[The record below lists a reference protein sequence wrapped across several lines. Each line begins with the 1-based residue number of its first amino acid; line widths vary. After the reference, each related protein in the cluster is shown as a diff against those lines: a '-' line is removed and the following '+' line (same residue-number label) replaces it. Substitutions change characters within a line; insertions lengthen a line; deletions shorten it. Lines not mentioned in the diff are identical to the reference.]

1 MPAGAQ
7 LEAPAVA
14 PPRVPISHHMRGWPE
29 PTCTGVG
36 RERAHF
42 DASRLSL
49 AQFLQ
54 RMEARER
61 LELLAS
67 SLAWLPTPY
76 INWGSSLSPLGP
88 HLLSCRRGKE
98 GSGRGHRRGQ
108 QTGTEELGHQSRLT
122 PFCAQRTS

>member
-49 AQFLQ
+49 AQFRLAFLQ
-54 RMEARER
+54 RMETREP

-67 SLAWLPTPY
+67 SLAWLPPY
-76 INWGSSLSPLGP
+76 INWGS
-88 HLLSCRRGKE
+88 
-98 GSGRGHRRGQ
+98 
-108 QTGTEELGHQSRLT
+108 
-122 PFCAQRTS
+122 